1 MERSDEGR
9 IQQLRGRL
17 RGIWGEVTDD
27 DVDRA
32 QGSFDRLVG
41 IVKEKTGEAEEAI
54 RERLEEM
61 SGNGGN
67 GGESSERGPG

>member
-41 IVKEKTGEAEEAI
+41 IVKEKTGETEEAI
-54 RERLEEM
+54 RERLEQM
-61 SGNGGN
+61 SGN

>member
-41 IVKEKTGEAEEAI
+41 IVKEKTGEAEETI
-54 RERLEEM
+54 RERLEQM
-61 SGNGGN
+61 SGN

>member
-41 IVKEKTGEAEEAI
+41 IVKEKTGEAEETI

-61 SGNGGN
+61 SGNGG
-67 GGESSERGPG
+67 ESSERGPG